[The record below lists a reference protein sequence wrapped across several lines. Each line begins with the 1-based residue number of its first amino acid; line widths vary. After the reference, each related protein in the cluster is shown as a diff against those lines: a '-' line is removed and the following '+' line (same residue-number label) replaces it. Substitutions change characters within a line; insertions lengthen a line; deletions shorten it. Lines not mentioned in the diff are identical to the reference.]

1 MCMYIHV
8 QRHASVER
16 IRSFIAAFAI
26 LFPNFHPTLLL
37 VQMASHHGCLKP
49 HLHLSPLL
57 FATYLT
63 FPFPLAWYPGLD
75 WKSSFIVPVPKSSP
89 PSDSPSNYRPISLL
103 YLISKLLE
111 KHIHSILSDFCMSCD
126 LISPFQFGF
135 LPQRPTAS
143 ALLFSTH
150 SILSLLE
157 SHVSVCGVFLDL
169 KKAFNSVPHQPLLDL
184 LSSFSLPPHLL
195 NWIHS
200 YLLNRSQSVVV
211 CGSTSSSLL
220 VSSGVPQG
228 SILGPL
234 LFLVYTSM
242 ALLTS
247 PSLFPLTSLSM
258 PMTYFFSALFPPNL
272 TCAFSKLIL
281 TPFPL
286 GFLPT
291 FFSLTPQ
298 NLSI

>member
-16 IRSFIAAFAI
+16 IYTE
-26 LFPNFHPTLLL
+26 FHCSIRHLISQLPSKTASQ

-75 WKSSFIVPVPKSSP
+75 LKSSFIVPVPKSSP

-103 YLISKLLE
+103 CLISKLLE

-157 SHVSVCGVFLDL
+157 SHVSVCGVFLIS
-169 KKAFNSVPHQPLLDL
+169 KR
-184 LSSFSLPPHLL
+184 LPILFL
-195 NWIHS
+195 TNLFLIYFLHS
-200 YLLNRSQSVVV
+200 A
-211 CGSTSSSLL
+211 SLL
-220 VSSGVPQG
+220 
-228 SILGPL
+228 I
-234 LFLVYTSM
+234 
-242 ALLTS
+242 
-247 PSLFPLTSLSM
+247 
-258 PMTYFFSALFPPNL
+258 
-272 TCAFSKLIL
+272 C
-281 TPFPL
+281 
-286 GFLPT
+286 
-291 FFSLTPQ
+291 
-298 NLSI
+298 